1 MSIIPQDPFLFDDTI
16 EINLDP
22 ERLYTT
28 FELYDVLEKCH
39 LIHVVQQL
47 GQFIH
52 VIFLD
57 STKLKIVWM
66 KITFFK

>member
-28 FELYDVLEKCH
+28 FELYDVLEKSH

-47 GQFIH
+47 G
-52 VIFLD
+52 
-57 STKLKIVWM
+57 
-66 KITFFK
+66 